1 MTPRGVLEWQ
11 HEKRKE
17 SGGGI
22 PAGLFSWKGGN
33 GLARQIP
40 GGEKNFANLPPERL
54 REISAKGARAA
65 AAARRRRKGL
75 REALLRLMEEDGVQE
90 RLAEALIR
98 EATEGSRPGSAVRAF
113 EVIRDT
119 IGEKPRKDGGP
130 ARMPETIDLSALS
143 LEELLELL
151 H

>member
-1 MTPRGVLEWQ
+1 M
-11 HEKRKE
+11 
-17 SGGGI
+17 
-22 PAGLFSWKGGN
+22 
-33 GLARQIP
+33 ARQIP

-54 REISAKGARAA
+54 REIAAKGARAA
-65 AAARRRRKGL
+65 AGARRRRKGL

-119 IGEKPRKDGGP
+119 IGEKPRKDGVP

>member
-1 MTPRGVLEWQ
+1 MTPRGVLEWH

-17 SGGGI
+17 SGGDV
-22 PAGLFSWKGGN
+22 PRWTFSWKGGN

-54 REISAKGARAA
+54 REIAAKGARAA

-119 IGEKPRKDGGP
+119 IGEKPRKDGVP